1 MTSSLYPPK
10 NLCDLPQ
17 NFLMAL
23 FLELKS
29 HIKNT
34 TITTLITNSIE
45 KKKALI
51 FDKITLSYPAD
62 FAVAK

>member
-1 MTSSLYPPK
+1 
-10 NLCDLPQ
+10 
-17 NFLMAL
+17 MAL

-29 HIKNT
+29 HMKNT
-34 TITTLITNSIE
+34 TKTTLITNSIE

>member
-1 MTSSLYPPK
+1 MT
-10 NLCDLPQ
+10 
-17 NFLMAL
+17 L

>member
-1 MTSSLYPPK
+1 
-10 NLCDLPQ
+10 
-17 NFLMAL
+17 MAL

-51 FDKITLSYPAD
+51 FDKINLSYPAD
-62 FAVAK
+62 FAICE